1 MHHPVTPSPELKPYA
16 IWAVVG
22 HVVLLVVVSLVI
34 SESIRTMPAA
44 AMQVRLVGVPQP
56 SSIQAKPKE
65 PEKVRTQDSAA
76 PKEPPPETKSIPPSE
91 AKAKMLTKVEEQKT
105 EDKPQQ
111 EAKKRPPVLDKTP
124 REKKVVKNDKDAK
137 VVKNPED
144 FLAALEFIDKLET
157 QQLAPSPT
165 ATAKPTD
172 EKAGEGPQIQLN
184 LADQG
189 AVDIIRNHIMQYWT
203 SIPGQDV
210 RGLQVVVR
218 VSTDADG
225 NLTYAPRVIT
235 SSGNTA
241 FDDSLVRAVRK
252 AVPLPIPK
260 EDEKF
265 RVIDFTF
272 APEQ

>member
-1 MHHPVTPSPELKPYA
+1 LHHPTTPQPELKRYA
-16 IWAVVG
+16 VWALVG
-22 HVVLLVVVSLVI
+22 HVVLLVLVSLVI

-44 AMQVRLVGVPQP
+44 AMQVRLVGIPQP
-56 SSIQAKPKE
+56 STLASKPKE

-76 PKEPPPETKSIPPSE
+76 PKEPPPETKNIPPSE
-91 AKAKMLTKVEEQKT
+91 AKAKMLTKVEETVK
-105 EDKPQQ
+105 DKENPLD
-111 EAKKRPPVLDKTP
+111 AKKRPPVLDKTP

-184 LADQG
+184 LADAG
-189 AVDIIRNHIMQYWT
+189 AVDAIRNHIMQYWT

-218 VSTDADG
+218 VSTDAEG

-235 SSGNTA
+235 SSGNSA

-252 AVPLPIPK
+252 AVPLPVPPN
-260 EDEKF
+260 DEKF

>member
-1 MHHPVTPSPELKPYA
+1 MHHPVTPSPELKPYVV
-16 IWAVVG
+16 WALVG
-22 HVVLLVVVSLVI
+22 HAVLLVLVSLVI

-56 SSIQAKPKE
+56 STLPTKPKE
-65 PEKVRTQDSAA
+65 VEEVRTQDSAA
-76 PKEPPPETKSIPPSE
+76 PKEPPPETKNIPPSE

-124 REKKVVKNDKDAK
+124 REKKVVKNDPKAK

-144 FLAALEFIDKLET
+144 FLATLEFIDKLET
-157 QQLAPSPT
+157 QQLAPKPVPN
-165 ATAKPTD
+165 AKPTD
-172 EKAGEGPQIQLN
+172 DKAGEGPQIQLN
-184 LADQG
+184 LADAG
-189 AVDIIRNHIMQYWT
+189 AVDAIRSHIMQYWT
-203 SIPGQDV
+203 SIPGQDI

-235 SSGNTA
+235 SSGNQA

-252 AVPLPIPK
+252 AVPLPIPRD
-260 EDEKF
+260 DERFK
-265 RVIDFTF
+265 VIDFTF